1 MMARSVQRL
10 ARLAAQL
17 QPAPAATAAASS
29 VVQLSPAPR
38 PGVSHPR
45 RFAAT
50 DPVEEQAAFFTTH
63 GYCFVEG
70 ALAGE
75 ELKAAQDAY
84 ERHAPPT
91 REAWQRAHEAGTR
104 QADVGTYGN
113 TNALMQ
119 VDLGPGY
126 GMVDVKNLPDHSWDI
141 PRVAEL
147 DDAFV
152 KLAEVPSLMPLLFKV
167 MGPDLELM
175 QINLRTS
182 PGGQQPGQNRG
193 WHRQVPRLLS
203 HCPLAFV
210 HARAAAR
217 RDMESLQD
225 GWSHPT
231 LSSRVKIFT
240 YLWDVAPN
248 GGMTGIVP
256 DSFRRPDNPQTAG
269 LDPTKDPPG
278 AMVIGAKAGSAM
290 VFDIHSWHAGTP
302 NESAAP
308 RTYRHDFPLRFARK
322 AEQWSP
328 CGQGSRARAST
339 PRSAGSFRR
348 SCCRRRGWRRQG
360 SSTRRCAGSCGACSR
375 CAPRQRCESMAG
387 MVPR

>member
-1 MMARSVQRL
+1 MALCCR
-10 ARLAAQL
+10 
-17 QPAPAATAAASS
+17 
-29 VVQLSPAPR
+29 
-38 PGVSHPR
+38 
-45 RFAAT
+45 
-50 DPVEEQAAFFTTH
+50 
-63 GYCFVEG
+63 

-113 TNALMQ
+113 TNALMK

-126 GMVDVKNLPDHSWDI
+126 GAVDVKNLPDHSWDI

-210 HARAAAR
+210 QRGRLRA
-217 RDMESLQD
+217 
-225 GWSHPT
+225 GTW
-231 LSSRVKIFT
+231 
-240 YLWDVAPN
+240 
-248 GGMTGIVP
+248 
-256 DSFRRPDNPQTAG
+256 NPCRTAG
-269 LDPTKDPPG
+269 RTRPSPPASRSSPTC
-278 AMVIGAKAGSAM
+278 
-290 VFDIHSWHAGTP
+290 TTLRRT
-302 NESAAP
+302 AA
-308 RTYRHDFPLRFARK
+308 
-322 AEQWSP
+322 
-328 CGQGSRARAST
+328 
-339 PRSAGSFRR
+339 
-348 SCCRRRGWRRQG
+348 
-360 SSTRRCAGSCGACSR
+360 
-375 CAPRQRCESMAG
+375 
-387 MVPR
+387 

>member
-1 MMARSVQRL
+1 MHLFVAHPFQPWGGTHHPEVETGRLSVPPVVARGSPVVALWPAEPGQGCGASRAATQPIASPTPPTMASSRVQQRL

-17 QPAPAATAAASS
+17 QPAPAA
-29 VVQLSPAPR
+29 VVQQPPTPQ
-38 PGVSHPR
+38 PGVNHPR

-113 TNALMQ
+113 TNALMK

-126 GMVDVKNLPDHSWDI
+126 GEVDVKNLPDHSWDI

-210 HARAAAR
+210 HARAVAR
-217 RDMESLQD
+217 RDMESMQD

-240 YLWDVAPN
+240 YLYDVAPN

-302 NESAAP
+302 NESDAP
-308 RTYRHDFPLRFARK
+308 RTP
-322 AEQWSP
+322 
-328 CGQGSRARAST
+328 
-339 PRSAGSFRR
+339 PRSSACVLSVLRR
-348 SCCRRRGWRRQG
+348 KS
-360 SSTRRCAGSCGACSR
+360 
-375 CAPRQRCESMAG
+375 
-387 MVPR
+387 

>member
-1 MMARSVQRL
+1 MALCCR
-10 ARLAAQL
+10 
-17 QPAPAATAAASS
+17 
-29 VVQLSPAPR
+29 
-38 PGVSHPR
+38 
-45 RFAAT
+45 
-50 DPVEEQAAFFTTH
+50 
-63 GYCFVEG
+63 

-113 TNALMQ
+113 TNALMK

-126 GMVDVKNLPDHSWDI
+126 GAVDVKNLPDHSWDI

-210 HARAAAR
+210 HARAVAR
-217 RDMESLQD
+217 RDMESMQD

-240 YLWDVAPN
+240 YLYDVAPN

-256 DSFRRPDNPQTAG
+256 DSFRRPDTPQTTAG

-302 NESAAP
+302 NES
-308 RTYRHDFPLRFARK
+308 D
-322 AEQWSP
+322 
-328 CGQGSRARAST
+328 
-339 PRSAGSFRR
+339 
-348 SCCRRRGWRRQG
+348 
-360 SSTRRCAGSCGACSR
+360 
-375 CAPRQRCESMAG
+375 APRQP
-387 MVPR
+387 PRSSACVLSVLRRKS

>member
-1 MMARSVQRL
+1 MARSVWRL

-203 HCPLAFV
+203 HCPPV
-210 HARAAAR
+210 CSRAGGCAQGHGIPAGRLVAPDALLPRQDLHLPLGCCAER
-217 RDMESLQD
+217 RDDRHRPRL
-225 GWSHPT
+225 
-231 LSSRVKIFT
+231 LS
-240 YLWDVAPN
+240 AP
-248 GGMTGIVP
+248 
-256 DSFRRPDNPQTAG
+256 
-269 LDPTKDPPG
+269 
-278 AMVIGAKAGSAM
+278 
-290 VFDIHSWHAGTP
+290 
-302 NESAAP
+302 
-308 RTYRHDFPLRFARK
+308 
-322 AEQWSP
+322 
-328 CGQGSRARAST
+328 
-339 PRSAGSFRR
+339 
-348 SCCRRRGWRRQG
+348 
-360 SSTRRCAGSCGACSR
+360 
-375 CAPRQRCESMAG
+375 
-387 MVPR
+387 